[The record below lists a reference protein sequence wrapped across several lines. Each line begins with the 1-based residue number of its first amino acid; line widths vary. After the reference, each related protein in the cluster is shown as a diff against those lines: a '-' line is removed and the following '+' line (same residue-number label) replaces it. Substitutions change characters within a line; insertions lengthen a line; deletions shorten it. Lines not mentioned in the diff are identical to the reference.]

1 MSGIRKGLGMEDR
14 KLVFEKIQNV
24 RDLGGL
30 KTKDG
35 HVIRKGNLIRSANLS
50 EASDQDVEDLK
61 KVYHLAKIIDLR
73 TRMEKAQ
80 KPDVYVEG
88 AEYENMP
95 IFDEQKMGIS
105 HEKGTDRLG
114 AGMLPVMEDLYQ
126 MLVSDES
133 CLDNFRKALLAV
145 MEHDFSKGSVLWHCT
160 EGKDRC
166 GLLTVFILEILGVD
180 RKNIIEDYLMTNE
193 VNLYKAEMYYKGMI
207 ASGKTE
213 KEAEAVKNIFLAK
226 ESYLNAAY
234 DIIEKKYRGI
244 DEFIFRGLNL
254 SNDKIIG
261 FRERMLK

>member
-1 MSGIRKGLGMEDR
+1 MEDR
-14 KLVFEKIQNV
+14 KLMFEKIRNV

-30 KTKDG
+30 MTKDG
-35 HVIRKGNLIRSANLS
+35 RVIRKGYLIRSANLS
-50 EASDQDVEDLK
+50 EVSDQDVEDLK
-61 KVYHLAKIIDLR
+61 NIYHLAKIIDLR
-73 TRMEKAQ
+73 TSMEKEQ
-80 KPDVYVEG
+80 KPDVYIDG
-88 AEYENMP
+88 AEYEDMP

-126 MLVSDES
+126 MLVSDKA
-133 CLDNFRKALLAV
+133 CLDNFRKALFAV

-166 GLLTVFILEILGVD
+166 GLLTVFILEILGAD
-180 RKNIIEDYLMTNE
+180 RESIIEDYLMTNE
-193 VNLYKAEMYYKGMI
+193 VNLYKAEMYYKGML

-234 DIIEKKYRGI
+234 NIIEKKYGEI
-244 DEFIFRGLNL
+244 DEFISQGLNL
-254 SNDKIIG
+254 SSDKIIE
-261 FRERMLK
+261 FRGKMLK